1 MFHNISIKKYLIL
14 VSGNVLD
21 DFCLPQ
27 ITAIMEN
34 YSSLSS
40 LKLSRCNLTKT
51 LFNSTEKVKFSKI
64 LQNSKLQ
71 HLDVSFNNLTS
82 GLEAVL
88 SSLPAGLL
96 SLNLTGCSLE
106 TASSDL
112 VVSSL
117 LSHCCRKSCELENLN
132 VSSLSLSD
140 VNLEKLCSGLKNY
153 HGLSSLS
160 LGHNNITSS
169 GLDFLME
176 TVLTE
181 SLPITRLKIEMDFSK
196 DFWRDERSVEVTS
209 YKLREILETDG
220 TNLIQFIV
228 PCPKEGL
235 ATYFTK
241 VWNAHH
247 GSESKHNKDGLGNLV
262 LCID

>member
-1 MFHNISIKKYLIL
+1 M
-14 VSGNVLD
+14 
-21 DFCLPQ
+21 
-27 ITAIMEN
+27 
-34 YSSLSS
+34 
-40 LKLSRCNLTKT
+40 TKCIW
-51 LFNSTEKVKFSKI
+51 LCIQDGEII

-112 VVSSL
+112 VVSSI